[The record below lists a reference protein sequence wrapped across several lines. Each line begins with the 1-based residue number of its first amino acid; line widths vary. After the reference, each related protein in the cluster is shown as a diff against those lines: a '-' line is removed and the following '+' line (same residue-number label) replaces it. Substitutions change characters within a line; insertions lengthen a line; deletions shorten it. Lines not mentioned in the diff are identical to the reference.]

1 MEWIIRE
8 LVPGDHIRVKRPLYY
23 HHGIYVGEG
32 KVIHYSGKDGDS
44 VERPE
49 LVEVIESDMDF
60 FLQDGIAEVAKPS
73 LKESLY
79 CRSKKE
85 CVKLAKEALGRRGY
99 NFLHNNCETLANEC
113 AYRKTLTSQI
123 EEIKRTL

>member
-1 MEWIIRE
+1 MDWIIRE

-32 KVIHYSGKDGDS
+32 KVIHYSGKEGDS
-44 VERPE
+44 VDRPDQ
-49 LVEVIESDMDF
+49 VEVIETNMDF

-73 LKESLY
+73 LKESLFV
-79 CRSKKE
+79 RNKAE
-85 CVKLAKEALGRRGY
+85 AVKLAKAAVGRKEY

-113 AYRKTLTSQI
+113 CYKKTLTSQI
-123 EEIKRTL
+123 EDLKRTL